1 MLKSHSSTPPLG
13 MSRATLRLKTEIS
26 HGKHKIFGRDANEAG
41 GSSSLADAGLVIEVH
56 MFRLPAG
63 ST

>member
-1 MLKSHSSTPPLG
+1 MVNIECSVG
-13 MSRATLRLKTEIS
+13 M
-26 HGKHKIFGRDANEAG
+26 GNEAG
-41 GSSSLADAGLVIEVH
+41 GSSSLADAGFVIEVH